1 MRLNK
6 VREGA
11 GLLLAALDTREQR
24 IIQEA
29 QENFSKAVEEAW
41 LAYQKGEI
49 KTQVGGQALPRS
61 MYLYAT
67 RELPQEVVHLRR
79 WSTVERELT
88 SFVRTMDRVLLPSE
102 MLLISFVYLYE

>member
-1 MRLNK
+1 MCVQK
-6 VREGA
+6 IRESA

-29 QENFSKAVEEAW
+29 QENFSEAVEEAW
-41 LAYQKGEI
+41 QAYQKGEI
-49 KTQVGGQALPRS
+49 ETQVVGQALPRS

-67 RELPQEVVHLRR
+67 RELPQEVVYLRR

-88 SFVRTMDRVLLPSE
+88 SFVRTMDRVIVPSE
-102 MLLISFVYLYE
+102 NL

>member
-1 MRLNK
+1 MRLHK
-6 VREGA
+6 IRESA

-24 IIQEA
+24 VILEA
-29 QENFSKAVEEAW
+29 QQNFSKAVEAAW
-41 LAYQKGEI
+41 QAYQQGEI
-49 KTQVGGQALPRS
+49 ETQVGAQTLPRS

-88 SFVRTMDRVLLPSE
+88 SFVRTMDRVLLPIE
-102 MLLISFVYLYE
+102 KH

>member
-1 MRLNK
+1 MRLQK
-6 VREGA
+6 IRESA
-11 GLLLAALDTREQR
+11 GLLLAALDTREQQ

-29 QENFSKAVEEAW
+29 QENFSEAVEEAW
-41 LAYQKGEI
+41 QSYQKGDIE
-49 KTQVGGQALPRS
+49 TQVGGQALPRS

-88 SFVRTMDRVLLPSE
+88 SFVRTMDRILLPTE
-102 MLLISFVYLYE
+102 KH